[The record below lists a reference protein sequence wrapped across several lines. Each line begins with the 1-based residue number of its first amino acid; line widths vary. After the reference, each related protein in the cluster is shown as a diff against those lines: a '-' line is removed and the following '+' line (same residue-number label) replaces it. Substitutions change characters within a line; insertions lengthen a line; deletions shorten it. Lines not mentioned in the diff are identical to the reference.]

1 MPEALTEQRIANL
14 RQRIRDIAI
23 RQSTQFGMNQVSMR
37 SIARELGYSATA
49 LYSYYKNKDEIL
61 AAIRCEGLNRLA
73 ENLEKALTGSDS
85 HESRTQAFVK
95 HYGAFALSD
104 ADTYR
109 LVFALDQPPPEK
121 YPELEQALL
130 RLRNVF
136 RYFIR
141 AAIGDEI
148 PNVNT
153 DPHAHL
159 LWAGLHGLIVL
170 GMSGSMAHPARKA
183 EDLHGEMVQVLLQGA
198 IALGQ
203 NREPEE
209 KAKTGQQMAFNL

>member
-1 MPEALTEQRIANL
+1 MPEALTEQRIAGL

-23 RQSTQFGMNQVSMR
+23 RQFSQQGINQVSMR

-73 ENLEKALTGSDS
+73 ENLEKALIGAEDPQLL
-85 HESRTQAFVK
+85 TQAFVK
-95 HYGAFALSD
+95 SYGKFSIAE

-109 LVFALDQPPPEK
+109 LVFALDQPPPGI

-130 RLRNVF
+130 RMRNVF

-148 PNVNT
+148 QDVDTNS
-153 DPHAHL
+153 HAHM
-159 LWAGLHGLIVL
+159 LWAGLHGLVVL
-170 GMSGSMAHPARKA
+170 RMSGSLSPSSMAA
-183 EDLHGEMVQVLLQGA
+183 EDLHGEMVQLLLRGTISLFQG
-198 IALGQ
+198 Q
-203 NREPEE
+203 VPEE
-209 KAKTGQQMAFNL
+209 KIKTGQQMAFNL